1 LSSNSLNKKHERF
14 VFSAALALRKYI
26 RDLKKIV
33 LEGETP
39 EASGIAGRPAPLPS
53 VEAEKLIGKLDE
65 IEKIVDEFIG
75 KFKPEF
81 MDEPSLSLTYIWISI
96 MLGKMEEI
104 VERIEPRSLSK
115 TRGEIPR
122 ELEAYL
128 DKQVKNL
135 LSLIR
140 ELRSTYTTATNRK
153 TQLLQE

>member
-1 LSSNSLNKKHERF
+1 MSSNSLDRKHERF

-33 LEGETP
+33 LEGEPP

-75 KFKPEF
+75 KFKPGF
-81 MDEPSLSLTYIWISI
+81 VDEPSLSLTYIWISI
-96 MLGKMEEI
+96 MLGKMEGI
-104 VERIEPRSLSK
+104 VESIEPRNLGK
-115 TRGEIPR
+115 TRGEMPR
-122 ELEAYL
+122 ELETYL
-128 DKQVKNL
+128 DKQVNNL

-140 ELRSTYTTATNRK
+140 GLRSTYTTAANRK
-153 TQLLQE
+153 TQFLQK

>member
-1 LSSNSLNKKHERF
+1 LSSNSLDRKHERF

-33 LEGETP
+33 LEGEPP

-75 KFKPEF
+75 KFKPGF
-81 MDEPSLSLTYIWISI
+81 VDEPSLSLTYIWISI
-96 MLGKMEEI
+96 MLGKMEGI
-104 VERIEPRSLSK
+104 VESIEPRNLGK
-115 TRGEIPR
+115 TRGEMPR
-122 ELEAYL
+122 ELETYL
-128 DKQVKNL
+128 DKQVNNL

-140 ELRSTYTTATNRK
+140 GLRSTYTTAANRK
-153 TQLLQE
+153 TQFLQK